1 MLGILGIVL
10 LVAGLILIGLISSTL
25 SGIFNIALYRYA
37 SGKDADAFFPRETLE
52 GAFRPK

>member
-1 MLGILGIVL
+1 MAFVVLVLTLVILG
-10 LVAGLILIGLISSTL
+10 LIGSTL

-52 GAFRPK
+52 GAFREK